1 MFIENPEGPRRR
13 SLYRVIPEIQCYY
26 TGSIGFLYNET
37 SNITNNEDIDNG
49 FKIVYNNIRYE
60 IVMEF
65 KHVQSLQ
72 TEKYKTL
79 LRDFKSLNK

>member
-1 MFIENPEGPRRR
+1 MLI
-13 SLYRVIPEIQCYY
+13 YRVNWI
-26 TGSIGFLYNET
+26 LYNET
-37 SNITNNEDIDNG
+37 SNIINNEDIDNG
-49 FKIVYNNIRYE
+49 LKIVYNNTSHE
-60 IVMEF
+60 IFMEF